1 MKYRYLLIAVLF
13 TLAGSFVSCS
23 KDNLDS
29 TSIFPETQPKL
40 DKFETWME
48 NNYTLPYNVDMQY
61 KLNDIETEGKHNLVP
76 ADSAKSAKLAIITK
90 YMWFDA
96 YNEVAGQN
104 FVKLNSP
111 RVVMLVGSPAFNSD
125 GTETLATAEGGYKVT
140 LYRVN
145 ELTKATIYNY
155 NWLNFYFFHTMHHE
169 FTHILNQKKPYDEA
183 FDKITPTTY
192 VSGEWYQLGEEECLK
207 EGYISNYARSEPRED
222 FAELLS
228 FYVTDSPQ
236 KWNDRLQRAGTKGA
250 SLINQ
255 KIALIKSYMK
265 NSWNIDIDDLRDV
278 VLRRGKDLRKIDLEH
293 LN

>member
-1 MKYRYLLIAVLF
+1 
-13 TLAGSFVSCS
+13 
-23 KDNLDS
+23 
-29 TSIFPETQPKL
+29 
-40 DKFETWME
+40 
-48 NNYTLPYNVDMQY
+48 
-61 KLNDIETEGKHNLVP
+61 
-76 ADSAKSAKLAIITK
+76 
-90 YMWFDA
+90 MWFDA
-96 YNEVAGQN
+96 YNEVAGQD

>member
-1 MKYRYLLIAVLF
+1 MKYRYLFIAVLF

-29 TSIFPETQPKL
+29 TSIFPEAQPKL

-96 YNEVAGQN
+96 YNEVAGQD

-145 ELTKATIYNY
+145 ELTKETIYNY

-169 FTHILNQKKPYDEA
+169 FTHILNQKKPYDES

-250 SLINQ
+250 DLINQ
-255 KIALIKSYMK
+255 KIALVKSYMK

-278 VLRRGKDLRKIDLEH
+278 VLRRGKSLKKIDLEH

>member
-1 MKYRYLLIAVLF
+1 M
-13 TLAGSFVSCS
+13 
-23 KDNLDS
+23 
-29 TSIFPETQPKL
+29 
-40 DKFETWME
+40 
-48 NNYTLPYNVDMQY
+48 
-61 KLNDIETEGKHNLVP
+61 
-76 ADSAKSAKLAIITK
+76 
-90 YMWFDA
+90 
-96 YNEVAGQN
+96 
-104 FVKLNSP
+104 
-111 RVVMLVGSPAFNSD
+111 
-125 GTETLATAEGGYKVT
+125 
-140 LYRVN
+140 
-145 ELTKATIYNY
+145 
-155 NWLNFYFFHTMHHE
+155 
-169 FTHILNQKKPYDEA
+169 
-183 FDKITPTTY
+183 
-192 VSGEWYQLGEEECLK
+192 GEEECLK

>member
-1 MKYRYLLIAVLF
+1 MKYRYLFIAVLF

-29 TSIFPETQPKL
+29 TSIFPEAQPKL

-96 YNEVAGQN
+96 YNEVAGQD

-145 ELTKATIYNY
+145 ELTKETIYNY

-169 FTHILNQKKPYDEA
+169 FTHILNQKKPYDES

-236 KWNDRLQRAGTKGA
+236 KWNDRLQRAETKGA

-255 KIALIKSYMK
+255 KIALVKSYMK

>member
-145 ELTKATIYNY
+145 ELTKETIYNY

-250 SLINQ
+250 DLINQ

>member
-1 MKYRYLLIAVLF
+1 MKYRYLFIAVLF

-29 TSIFPETQPKL
+29 TSIFPEAQPKL

-96 YNEVAGQN
+96 YNEVAGQD

-145 ELTKATIYNY
+145 ELTKETIYNY

-192 VSGEWYQLGEEECLK
+192 VSGEWYQLKEEECLK

-250 SLINQ
+250 DLIKQ
-255 KIALIKSYMK
+255 KIALVKNYMK
-265 NSWNIDIDDLRDV
+265 SSWNIDIDDLRDV

>member
-1 MKYRYLLIAVLF
+1 MKYRYLFIAVLF

-169 FTHILNQKKPYDEA
+169 FTHILNQKKPYDES

>member
-23 KDNLDS
+23 QDNLDS
-29 TSIFPETQPKL
+29 TSIFPDTQPKL

-48 NNYTLPYNVDMQY
+48 NNYTRPYNVDMQY

-145 ELTKATIYNY
+145 ELTKETIYNY

-236 KWNDRLQRAGTKGA
+236 KWNNRLQRAGTKGA

>member
-145 ELTKATIYNY
+145 ELTKETIYNY

-228 FYVTDSPQ
+228 FYVTDSPP

>member
-1 MKYRYLLIAVLF
+1 MKYRYLFIAVLF

-145 ELTKATIYNY
+145 ELTKETIYNY

>member
-1 MKYRYLLIAVLF
+1 
-13 TLAGSFVSCS
+13 
-23 KDNLDS
+23 
-29 TSIFPETQPKL
+29 
-40 DKFETWME
+40 
-48 NNYTLPYNVDMQY
+48 
-61 KLNDIETEGKHNLVP
+61 
-76 ADSAKSAKLAIITK
+76 
-90 YMWFDA
+90 
-96 YNEVAGQN
+96 
-104 FVKLNSP
+104 
-111 RVVMLVGSPAFNSD
+111 
-125 GTETLATAEGGYKVT
+125 
-140 LYRVN
+140 
-145 ELTKATIYNY
+145 
-155 NWLNFYFFHTMHHE
+155 MHHE

>member
-236 KWNDRLQRAGTKGA
+236 KWIDRLQRAGTKGA

-255 KIALIKSYMK
+255 KIALVKSYMK

>member
-169 FTHILNQKKPYDEA
+169 FTHILNQKKPYDES

-278 VLRRGKDLRKIDLEH
+278 VLRRGKDLRKVDLEH

>member
-96 YNEVAGQN
+96 YNEVAGQD

>member
-145 ELTKATIYNY
+145 ELTKTTIYNY

>member
-13 TLAGSFVSCS
+13 TLAGSVVSCS

-29 TSIFPETQPKL
+29 TSIFPETQSKL

-255 KIALIKSYMK
+255 KIALVKSYMK

-278 VLRRGKDLRKIDLEH
+278 VLRRGKSLKKIDLEH

>member
-29 TSIFPETQPKL
+29 TSIFPYTQPKL

-145 ELTKATIYNY
+145 ELTKETIYNY

>member
-29 TSIFPETQPKL
+29 TSIFPETQSKL

-96 YNEVAGQN
+96 YNEVAGQD

>member
-169 FTHILNQKKPYDEA
+169 FTHILNQKKPYDES

-278 VLRRGKDLRKIDLEH
+278 VLRRGKDLRKSDLEH

>member
-96 YNEVAGQN
+96 YNEVAGQD

-169 FTHILNQKKPYDEA
+169 FTHILNQKKPYDES

>member
-13 TLAGSFVSCS
+13 TLAGSVVSCS

-29 TSIFPETQPKL
+29 TSIFPETQSKL

>member
-1 MKYRYLLIAVLF
+1 MKYRYLFIAVLF

-29 TSIFPETQPKL
+29 TSIFPEAQPKL

-96 YNEVAGQN
+96 YNEVAGQD

-145 ELTKATIYNY
+145 ELTKETIYNY

-169 FTHILNQKKPYDEA
+169 FTHILNQKKPYDES

-228 FYVTDSPQ
+228 FYVTDSPT
-236 KWNDRLQRAGTKGA
+236 KWNERLQRAETKGA

-255 KIALIKSYMK
+255 KIALVKSYMK

-278 VLRRGKDLRKIDLEH
+278 VLRRGKSLKKIDLEH

>member
-29 TSIFPETQPKL
+29 TSIFPETQSKL

-169 FTHILNQKKPYDEA
+169 FTHILNQKKPYDES

-278 VLRRGKDLRKIDLEH
+278 VLRRGKDLRKNDLEH

>member
-169 FTHILNQKKPYDEA
+169 FTHILNQKKPYDES

>member
-96 YNEVAGQN
+96 YDEVAGQN

>member
-96 YNEVAGQN
+96 YNEVAGQD

-255 KIALIKSYMK
+255 KIALIKSYMQ

>member
-29 TSIFPETQPKL
+29 TSIFPDTQPKL

-145 ELTKATIYNY
+145 ELTKETIYNY

-236 KWNDRLQRAGTKGA
+236 KWNNRLQRAGTKGA

>member
-29 TSIFPETQPKL
+29 TSIFPETQSKL

-169 FTHILNQKKPYDEA
+169 FTHILNQKKPYDES

>member
-96 YNEVAGQN
+96 YNEVAGQD

-265 NSWNIDIDDLRDV
+265 NSWNIDIDNLRDV

>member
-145 ELTKATIYNY
+145 ELTKETIYNY

>member
-48 NNYTLPYNVDMQY
+48 NNYTLPYNGDMQY

-96 YNEVAGQN
+96 YNEVAGQD

>member
-61 KLNDIETEGKHNLVP
+61 KLNDIEREGKHNLVP

-169 FTHILNQKKPYDEA
+169 FTHILNQKKPYDES

>member
-61 KLNDIETEGKHNLVP
+61 KLNDIETEGKHNLLP

>member
-29 TSIFPETQPKL
+29 TSIFPETQSKL

-236 KWNDRLQRAGTKGA
+236 KWIDRLQRAGTKGA

-255 KIALIKSYMK
+255 KIALVKSYMK

>member
-236 KWNDRLQRAGTKGA
+236 KWNDRLQRAGTKGV

>member
-90 YMWFDA
+90 YMWFD
-96 YNEVAGQN
+96 

>member
-265 NSWNIDIDDLRDV
+265 NLWNIDIDDLRDV

>member
-104 FVKLNSP
+104 FVKQNSP

-145 ELTKATIYNY
+145 ELTKETIYNY

>member
-29 TSIFPETQPKL
+29 TSIFPETQSKL